1 MNSSEI
7 SHRVKE
13 ELAEALLLS
22 VIAKN
27 QEEID
32 RGTLVILHHQAQKGY
47 IIYLLHFIN

>member
-1 MNSSEI
+1 MSNSEI
-7 SHRVKE
+7 SHRGRE

-47 IIYLLHFIN
+47 IRCLLHFIN